1 MTRVLFVCHSNAVC
15 SPIAEALL
23 KHLAA
28 DRYQV
33 MSAGIQPTETD
44 PGALDALQR
53 LGVSTEGLFSKG
65 LDAVEE
71 QYFDIVISLCEQA
84 EEAASTIPASQL
96 MAWHFDGACCDSP
109 QLAAKVVHEIFE
121 RIKLLVLVQ
130 NRQVKSLW

>member
-33 MSAGIQPTETD
+33 LSAGLQPTETD
-44 PGALDALQR
+44 PNALAALQR

-65 LDAVEE
+65 LETIEE

-84 EEAASTIPASQL
+84 EEAAGAIPASQF

-109 QLAAKVVHEIFE
+109 QQAAKLVHEIFE

-130 NRQVKSLW
+130 DRQVKSLW